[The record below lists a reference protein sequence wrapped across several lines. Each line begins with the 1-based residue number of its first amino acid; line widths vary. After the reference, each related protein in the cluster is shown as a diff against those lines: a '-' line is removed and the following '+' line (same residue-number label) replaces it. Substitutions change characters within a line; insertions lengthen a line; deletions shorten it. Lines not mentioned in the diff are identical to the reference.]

1 MPFRSTAMQRS
12 QSSGR
17 MSSTF
22 AVGPAM
28 PALLTSTSRPPSCC
42 ASSTKSRSTSANKA
56 TSARV
61 REIFAGSDLSAASS
75 TSHTCTRAPWSTKVC
90 AMARP
95 IPAAPAVTSTRLPLA
110 ERFIADHNSVRLSG
124 EARMF
129 RASATS
135 GAVSIEQEELRG
147 IARTVAEIHWLLLIL
162 VLLYVI
168 FGGARED
175 AEQNAAVWM
184 GIFLYAALVMIFR
197 YANFYRRE
205 TRWKIAI
212 ETLGMMAFVTWVL
225 WSTDGLA
232 SPLLNAYLLPVITAA
247 LTLGKVITLVGVALI
262 AACYLFLG
270 GGAELREILS
280 LPFIG
285 SLIAQLA
292 PVVLVTYITTMFSA
306 DIRYGLARA
315 KVLSETDDL
324 TGLLNVR
331 GFALAANRLF
341 AQAARHGRATS
352 VLMIDS
358 DNLKNVN
365 DSHGHA
371 TGNLLLRQLA
381 ECIQAELRF
390 TDIAA
395 RYGGDEFIVLLP
407 DTPGKGAMEVAERIR
422 SRVSDSP
429 LELGG
434 QRLVSSVSI
443 GLASYPE
450 DGATLDA
457 LAAHADGALY
467 SAKQDGRNRTVK
479 FRAAP
484 A

>member
-1 MPFRSTAMQRS
+1 
-12 QSSGR
+12 
-17 MSSTF
+17 
-22 AVGPAM
+22 
-28 PALLTSTSRPPSCC
+28 
-42 ASSTKSRSTSANKA
+42 
-56 TSARV
+56 
-61 REIFAGSDLSAASS
+61 
-75 TSHTCTRAPWSTKVC
+75 
-90 AMARP
+90 
-95 IPAAPAVTSTRLPLA
+95 
-110 ERFIADHNSVRLSG
+110 
-124 EARMF
+124 MF

-292 PVVLVTYITTMFSA
+292 PVVLVAYITTMFSA

-434 QRLVSSVSI
+434 QRLLSSVSI
-443 GLASYPE
+443 GIACYPE

-467 SAKQDGRNRTVK
+467 SAKQDGRNRSVK
-479 FRAAP
+479 FRAA